1 VQLVERRGP
10 ERAVIKAFLDRD
22 ARDREFFTDEKA
34 LAVLANELT
43 TETRK
48 VTVRPDVEHNAFAVA
63 IEDRAS
69 GYPKRYLVDS
79 GFVTTGEYRT
89 LLASYAD
96 VRGLE
101 GPITVSSTNGHRESG
116 AAEATT
122 GTADETQIGGAPLDE
137 ATRLATESREA
148 SHTDGTVQIDSI
160 DDLVEHFIAAGRKGV
175 AINRYKGLGEMNA
188 DQLWATTMKPGTRT
202 LLQVRAE
209 DAEAADDMFKTLMGE
224 NVEPRREFIEN
235 NALNVR
241 NLDV

>member
-1 VQLVERRGP
+1 M
-10 ERAVIKAFLDRD
+10 DRD
-22 ARDREFFTDEKA
+22 ARDREFFTNEET

-43 TETRK
+43 TSTRK

-63 IEDRAS
+63 IEDHAS
-69 GYPKRYLVDS
+69 GYPKKHLVDA
-79 GFVTTGEYRT
+79 GFVATGEYRT
-89 LLASYAD
+89 LLASYAE

-101 GPITVSSTNGHRESG
+101 GPITVSSTNGHRENG
-116 AAEATT
+116 VAEATT

-148 SHTDGTVQIDSI
+148 SHKDGTVQIDSI

-188 DQLWATTMKPGTRT
+188 EQLWATTMKPGTRT

-209 DAEAADDMFKTLMGE
+209 DAEAADEMFKTLMGE
-224 NVEPRREFIEN
+224 KVEPRSEFIKK
-235 NALNVR
+235 NALDVK